1 MQQNS
6 NDAANNPDGP
16 KPAESAAPSEGTKD
30 WQKLTASMAKTINRL
45 TE

>member
-1 MQQNS
+1 MQNS

-30 WQKLTASMAKTINRL
+30 WLNLRLWRKL
-45 TE
+45 